1 MVEFFAEHF
10 LFIFAGSIKGLVG
23 RLAKKNRDFS
33 NIKTLRVEKHPLQ
46 VFRFSGTGSGSDS
59 IGGSMGLGFFSGST
73 GQVTCL
79 VFTSSSSIF
88 GGLLAEFLGFEALL
102 SNHSFGG
109 SVDSSMKLGV
119 LKKESTRRSMR

>member
-1 MVEFFAEHF
+1 LQNIFFSF
-10 LFIFAGSIKGLVG
+10 F
-23 RLAKKNRDFS
+23 RLYQRFSWKTSKEKPDFS

-46 VFRFSGTGSGSDS
+46 VFRERIRIQLHWRVHVFRIFLGVNSSSDL
-59 IGGSMGLGFFSGST
+59 LGFHI
-73 GQVTCL
+73 
-79 VFTSSSSIF
+79 IF

-119 LKKESTRRSMR
+119 LNRKAQDIAGDKRR